1 MSQQQLRQQQTQEGA
16 DEEEEA
22 ELRLCAGSQ
31 RLQEQEVKTRLLM
44 RTLTRWSGAR
54 TDARLEPSN
63 PDFSHSRRTR

>member
-16 DEEEEA
+16 GEEEA

-31 RLQEQEVKTRLLM
+31 RLQEQEAKTGLLT
-44 RTLTRWSGAR
+44 RTLTRWNGAR

-63 PDFSHSRRTR
+63 SDFSHSRRTR

>member
-16 DEEEEA
+16 DEEEA

-31 RLQEQEVKTRLLM
+31 RLQEQEVKPRLLT

-63 PDFSHSRRTR
+63 SDFSRSRRTR